1 MKRSPD
7 PLPTQSVVD
16 RDRKR
21 GGTDR
26 DLLAVAVLFWAVS
39 LVRVVGTVVRHEAF
53 GTESTLAL
61 MVTLIIPW
69 IVLRR
74 ERPLRTGKF

>member
-1 MKRSPD
+1 MNPSPD
-7 PLPTQSVVD
+7 RLPTQSMVD

-21 GGTDR
+21 GRTDR
-26 DLLAVAVLFWAVS
+26 DLLAVAVLFWVVS
-39 LVRVVGTVVRHEAF
+39 LVRVVGTVVQHEAF

-61 MVTLIIPW
+61 MVTLIVPW

-74 ERPLRTGKF
+74 DRPIRAGKF